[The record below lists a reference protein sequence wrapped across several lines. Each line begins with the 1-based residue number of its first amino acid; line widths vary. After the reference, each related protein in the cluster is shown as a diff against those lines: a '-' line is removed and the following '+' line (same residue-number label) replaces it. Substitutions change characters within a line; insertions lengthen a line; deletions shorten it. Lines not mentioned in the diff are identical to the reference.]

1 MSVIALLAG
10 ERPSWSLGGTLE
22 VIGFGALVG
31 MPSGLVWG
39 LVQHTVPGKP
49 LGKGV
54 AYGVLVFLVILLL
67 PIQAKRA
74 AFGFP
79 QLLPVTVALFAG
91 LFVVYGMVLARAVE
105 RCWRSGDL
113 GSARGER

>member
-10 ERPSWSLGGTLE
+10 LRPSWSLGGTLE
-22 VIGFGALVG
+22 VIGFGALAG

-39 LVQHTVPGKP
+39 LVEHAVPGKP
-49 LGKGV
+49 LEKGIG
-54 AYGVLVFLVILLL
+54 YGVLVFLVILLL

-91 LFVVYGMVLARAVE
+91 LFVIYGMGLARAVE
-105 RCWRSGDL
+105 RCSRSGNL
-113 GSARGER
+113 GTTQGER